1 MNAENSRVSLTFG
14 PALTRRGAGLVSQT
28 LQGRERKQH
37 EIWRCGCKADYYQML
52 LINHSLATP
61 ASWQIHL
68 AVRGWRTFL
77 IAAIEV
83 MRSQSSSQTQQLLS
97 GRSWNKQPPLSPFF
111 QSPGTRHLFL
121 SWKVNT
127 SREWVFLY
135 LEKGTQEEAI
145 NNPRQITWD
154 NL

>member
-1 MNAENSRVSLTFG
+1 MNAENSRVSLAFG
-14 PALTRRGAGLVSQT
+14 PALTRREAGLVSQT
-28 LQGRERKQH
+28 LLGQERKQH
-37 EIWRCGCKADYYQML
+37 EVWRCGCKADYYQML
-52 LINHSLATP
+52 PINHSSATP
-61 ASWQIHL
+61 TVANPFGCSRLENLLDRCH
-68 AVRGWRTFL
+68 
-77 IAAIEV
+77 
-83 MRSQSSSQTQQLLS
+83 RSNEILLSSQTQQLLS
-97 GRSWNKQPPLSPFF
+97 GRSWSKQPPLSPFF

-127 SREWVFLY
+127 SREWVFLC

>member
-1 MNAENSRVSLTFG
+1 MQRIPAWVWLSGQRSLDGKQDSSLKRYKAEG
-14 PALTRRGAGLVSQT
+14 W
-28 LQGRERKQH
+28 ERKQH
-37 EIWRCGCKADYYQML
+37 EVWRCGCKADYYQML

-61 ASWQIHL
+61 LVANPFGCSRLENLLDRCYWSNEIPL
-68 AVRGWRTFL
+68 FL
-77 IAAIEV
+77 PDSAAAEWE
-83 MRSQSSSQTQQLLS
+83 
-97 GRSWNKQPPLSPFF
+97 RSWNKQPPLSPFF

-145 NNPRQITWD
+145 NIPR
-154 NL
+154 